1 MNRRNFIA
9 LGAVPLLAPSFGFM
23 ENIAVS
29 CSTKLIKPRRL
40 KIGDTIG
47 LIVPASPVSEE
58 KIQKTV
64 ANLEGAGFKLKFGKH
79 TRANNGHLAGTDQ
92 ERLEDLHAMFADKT
106 VDAIWCIRGGYGC
119 TRLLPNLD
127 FKLIKANPK
136 IFIGYSDV
144 TALHQAIHQATGLVT
159 FHGPVG
165 ASDFTEYTKEATMR
179 TLMEGKST
187 QVIVPCNENQQKDD
201 LAYQVQILREG
212 VATGKL
218 IGGNLS
224 LMAALVGTKHQM
236 DFKNKLVFIE
246 DVGERPYSIDRMLT
260 HLLQGSNL
268 HEATGM
274 ALGIFEDCQPKNEQY
289 SMSLIDTLKDKLM
302 GLNIP
307 LIYGL
312 SFGHISNQFTLPV
325 GIEARLDVGAKTLTF
340 LESAVI

>member
-1 MNRRNFIA
+1 MNRRNFLA
-9 LGAVPLLAPSFGFM
+9 LGTLPLLVPSFAFM
-23 ENIAVS
+23 ENTAEL
-29 CSTKLIKPRRL
+29 CSPKLIKPRRL

-58 KIQKTV
+58 KIQKTI
-64 ANLEGAGFKLKFGKH
+64 ANLEGAGFKLKFGSH
-79 TRANNGHLAGTDQ
+79 IRANNGHLAGTDQ
-92 ERLEDLHAMFADKT
+92 ERLDDLHAMFADKS
-106 VDAIWCIRGGYGC
+106 VDAVWCIRGGYGC
-119 TRLLPNLD
+119 TRLLPNVD

-165 ASDFTEYTKEATMR
+165 ASNFTEYTKGNALM
-179 TLMEGKST
+179 TLMEGKAS
-187 QVIVPCNENQQKDD
+187 QVIVPCTENQQKEDV
-201 LAYQVQILREG
+201 AYRVQILREG

-218 IGGNLS
+218 VGGNLS
-224 LMAALVGTKHQM
+224 LIAALIGTKYQM
-236 DFKNKLVFIE
+236 DFKNKVVFIE

-260 HLLQGSNL
+260 HLLQSSNL
-268 HEATGM
+268 HEAAGI

-289 SMSLIDTLKDKLM
+289 SMSLLDTLKDKLM
-302 GLNIP
+302 ALNIP

-340 LESAVI
+340 LESAVV